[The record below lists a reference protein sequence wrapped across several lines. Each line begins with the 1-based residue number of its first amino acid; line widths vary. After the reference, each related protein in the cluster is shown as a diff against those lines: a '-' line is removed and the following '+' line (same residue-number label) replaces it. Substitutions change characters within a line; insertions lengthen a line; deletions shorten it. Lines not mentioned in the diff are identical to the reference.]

1 MHETTGETVSKRAG
15 HFAKWLAALLSGAV
29 VLGAGCTAAHHRRA
43 ADKEVYGIVQQAEW
57 QIFGKTNQF
66 GIDTAYSARKPKEI
80 LPSELI
86 EDRLQTNR
94 RSLTI
99 EDALGLAVNNSR
111 DYQNEKERLF
121 LSALRLTETR
131 HVFSPQ
137 FTSKSISG
145 KLERQSDG
153 QRRGTLRSDFEITK
167 VFATGGEISLALVND
182 LMRWYTGDPRRE
194 AVSALSLKL
203 SQPLLRGF
211 GRNSGVVENLTQSER
226 DVIYAV
232 RNYSYFQNEF
242 ALEIVTDY
250 FALLEQKDV
259 IRNRYTNYL
268 GRVRST
274 QRLEARK
281 DRERS
286 SDVDQARQAE
296 LSARNNYVNAV
307 ASFRNSLDQFKIKL
321 GLPLGEKIYLDD
333 SALTEVK
340 NHGLVPAP
348 LDTDQAYRV
357 AVERQLQILNAIDQ
371 FEDRKRKI
379 RVAVDALKPGL
390 NLTGGAD
397 LGSTEPTDFTRFNAK
412 KVRADVGLSLDLPI
426 NQMAQRN
433 DYRGALIDFEAEIR
447 SLTLTLDSLKDS
459 IERGL
464 RTLEQRRQNY
474 EIQKSALELAN
485 RRVEGGLLRMQAGV
499 SEVRDLVEAQ
509 DAQIAAQNAV
519 TSAIVAH
526 QQARLQ
532 LMLGI
537 GALRTEDGKFWL
549 KDHLTGFL
557 PASTTAGRAAAP
569 PEQSVIPPDEFFN
582 N

>member
-1 MHETTGETVSKRAG
+1 MHETTGEAVSKSAA
-15 HFAKWLAALLSGAV
+15 HFGKWFAV
-29 VLGAGCTAAHHRRA
+29 VATWAAVFLAGCTAAHHRRA

-57 QIFGKTNQF
+57 QIFGKTNAF
-66 GIDTAYSARKPKEI
+66 NIDTAYSARKPGEI
-80 LPSELI
+80 LPPELI

-94 RSLTI
+94 RTLTI
-99 EDALGLAVNNSR
+99 ENALDLAVHNGR
-111 DYQNEKERLF
+111 DYQTEKERLF
-121 LSALRLTETR
+121 LRALTLTER
-131 HVFSPQ
+131 RYAFSPQ
-137 FTSKSISG
+137 FTRKSISG
-145 KLERQSDG
+145 KFERASDG
-153 QRRGTLRSDFEITK
+153 QKLGKLESNFEITK
-167 VFATGGEISLALVND
+167 VFATGGEVSLALVND
-182 LMRWYTGDPRRE
+182 LMRYYTGDPRRE
-194 AVSALSLKL
+194 AVSLLSLKL
-203 SQPLLRGF
+203 TQPLLRGF
-211 GRNSGVVENLTQSER
+211 GRNSAVVENLTQAER
-226 DVIYAV
+226 NVIYAV
-232 RNYSYFQNEF
+232 RDYSFFQNEF

-281 DRERS
+281 DREKS

-296 LSARNNYVNAV
+296 LTARNNYVNAV
-307 ASFRNSLDQFKIKL
+307 AGYRNSLDQFKIKL

-333 SALTEVK
+333 QALTEVK

-348 LDTDQAYRV
+348 SDPEQAYRV
-357 AVERQLQILNAIDQ
+357 AVERQLQILNAIDV
-371 FEDRKRKI
+371 FEDRKRQI

-390 NLTGGAD
+390 NLTGSAD
-397 LGSTEPTDFTRFNAK
+397 LGSTKPTDFTRFNAQ
-412 KVRADVGLSLDLPI
+412 KVRADVGLNLDLPL
-426 NQMAQRN
+426 NQLSQRN
-433 DYRGALIDFEAEIR
+433 NYRETLISFEAEIR
-447 SLTLTLDSLKDS
+447 SLTLTLDNLKDD

-499 SEVRDLVEAQ
+499 AEVRDLVEAQ

-526 QQARLQ
+526 QNARLQ
-532 LMLGI
+532 LMLAI
-537 GALRTEDGKFWL
+537 GALQTDGEKFWL
-549 KDHLTGFL
+549 KDHLAGFL
-557 PASTTAGRAAAP
+557 PASTVAEKALAP
-569 PEQSVIPPDEFFN
+569 AQAVIPPDEFFN

>member
-1 MHETTGETVSKRAG
+1 MHETTGEAVSKRAG
-15 HFAKWLAALLSGAV
+15 HFAKWIAALLFCALVWS
-29 VLGAGCTAAHHRRA
+29 GCTAAHHRRA

-94 RSLTI
+94 RMLTI
-99 EDALGLAVNNSR
+99 ENALDLAVHNSR
-111 DYQNEKERLF
+111 NYQAEKERLF
-121 LSALRLTETR
+121 LSALTLTEER
-131 HVFSPQ
+131 HAFSPQ
-137 FTSKSISG
+137 FTKKSISG
-145 KLERQSDG
+145 KFERQSDG
-153 QRRGTLRSDFEITK
+153 QRLGKLNSNFEITK
-167 VFATGGEISLALVND
+167 VFATGGEVSLALVND
-182 LMRWYTGDPRRE
+182 LMRYYTGDPRRE
-194 AVSALSLKL
+194 AVSLLSLKL
-203 SQPLLRGF
+203 TQPLLRGF
-211 GRNSGVVENLTQSER
+211 GRNSAVVENLTQAER
-226 DVIYAV
+226 NVIYAV
-232 RNYSYFQNEF
+232 RDYSFFQNEF

-281 DRERS
+281 DREKS

-307 ASFRNSLDQFKIKL
+307 AGYRNSLDQFKIKL

-340 NHGLVPAP
+340 NNGLVSAP
-348 LDTDQAYRV
+348 LDTEQAYRV
-357 AVERQLQILNAIDQ
+357 AVERQLQILNAIDV

-379 RVAVDALKPGL
+379 RIAVDALKPGL
-390 NLTGGAD
+390 NLTGSAD
-397 LGSTEPTDFTRFNAK
+397 LGSTKPTDFTRFNAQ
-412 KVRADVGLSLDLPI
+412 KVRADVGLNLDLPI
-426 NQMAQRN
+426 NQLSQRN
-433 DYRGALIDFEAEIR
+433 DYRTALITFEAEIR
-447 SLTLTLDSLKDS
+447 SLTLTLDSLKDD

-499 SEVRDLVEAQ
+499 AEVRDLVEAQ

-526 QQARLQ
+526 QSARLQ
-532 LMLGI
+532 LMLAI
-537 GALRTEDGKFWL
+537 GALQTDDCKFWL
-549 KDHLTGFL
+549 KDHLTSFL
-557 PASTTAGRAAAP
+557 PANSVADKAP
-569 PEQSVIPPDEFFN
+569 APDQAVIPPDEFFN